1 MIRRIPSGP
10 FRRAERRGVISCWSI
25 SEKRTHD
32 ISRRKFLHL
41 AASAA
46 ALPTVSRI
54 ARADTYPSGR
64 YICRRVSSRHSDRH
78 RRAHRGQALAQR
90 LRQQIAV
97 ENRPGASTNIAT
109 EAVARAPADGYTL
122 LLIGAPAV
130 TNVSLYPKLNFNF
143 VRDIAPVASIS
154 RTAFVMVVNPAY
166 PAKSLPEFIAYA
178 KANPGKITFASGGN
192 GTINHV
198 AGELFKTM
206 AGIDMLHVP
215 YRGDFMPDV
224 LGGRVTV
231 AFSAI
236 AQSIGDIRDGRLR
249 ALGVTSTMRQE
260 ILPDVPAV
268 SEFVLGYDATAF
280 YGIAAP
286 KNTPAEIV
294 DKLNREANA
303 SLADP
308 ALKAKLLEFGSIV
321 VTSSPADFE
330 KFIAAEIDKWGKV
343 IRAAN
348 IHPNQ

>member
-1 MIRRIPSGP
+1 MTPRRVILRLLGRGLLHGSVTVMRDDDSPP
-10 FRRAERRGVISCWSI
+10 FEARELADIETCIAYAALAGELVIDLEAERTALRAEHDLRRRDIESATPG
-25 SEKRTHD
+25 
-32 ISRRKFLHL
+32 ISR
-41 AASAA
+41 A
-46 ALPTVSRI
+46 
-54 ARADTYPSGR
+54 GM
-64 YICRRVSSRHSDRH
+64 
-78 RRAHRGQALAQR
+78 
-90 LRQQIAV
+90 
-97 ENRPGASTNIAT
+97 
-109 EAVARAPADGYTL
+109 

-130 TNVSLYPKLNFNF
+130 TNVSLYPKRNFNF

-154 RTAFVMVVNPAY
+154 RTAVVMVVNPAY
-166 PAKSLPEFIAYA
+166 PAKTVPEFIAYA
-178 KANPGKITFASGGN
+178 KANPGKINFASGGN
-192 GTINHV
+192 GIINHV

-206 AGIDMLHVP
+206 AGIDTLHVP
-215 YRGDFMPDV
+215 YHGDFMPDV

-268 SEFVLGYDATAF
+268 AEFVPGYDATAF
-280 YGIAAP
+280 YAIAAP
-286 KNTPAEIV
+286 KHTPAEIV
-294 DKLNREANA
+294 NKLNREVNA
-303 SLADP
+303 ALADP
-308 ALKAKLLEFGSIV
+308 ALKAKLLKFGSIV